1 MTQNKDKMIFSLS
14 LSGTDA
20 VYEKK
25 ITSYIEFLYKINF
38 SNCLYADLSLSQPKL
53 SYRIKVGKGN
63 NGALVKSLL
72 RRRFWLDIVTSG

>member
-38 SNCLYADLSLSQPKL
+38 SNCLYVDLSLSQPKH

-72 RRRFWLDIVTSG
+72 RRRFWL